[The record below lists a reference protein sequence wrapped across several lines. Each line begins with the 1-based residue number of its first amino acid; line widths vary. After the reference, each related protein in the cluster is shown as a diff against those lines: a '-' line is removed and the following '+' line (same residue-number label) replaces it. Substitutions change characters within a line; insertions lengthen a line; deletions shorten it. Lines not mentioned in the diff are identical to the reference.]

1 MQNHYCQYSCRP
13 TKCYCPVA
21 YPFAYVRLPLRQ
33 VLVLVLES
41 DFGRRSWNRFGTIL
55 AASRYATVVKAAVE
69 GGQQPSSASESQ
81 SGGSS
86 AHQAGKTVGQ
96 ARLRWRNASDWKQE
110 LCQTG
115 SGTRCAVSVCRW
127 FALVRLGTLLEHQ
140 HEAVTSKR
148 TTVGTISRASL
159 ANTRNKK
166 GRLTVPSDKC
176 DRASSGLRTTQRYGR
191 PFVVQLRNSIHR
203 SKAVVTHAQGEDG
216 WKN

>member
-1 MQNHYCQYSCRP
+1 M
-13 TKCYCPVA
+13 
-21 YPFAYVRLPLRQ
+21 
-33 VLVLVLES
+33 LVLEA
-41 DFGRRSWNRFGTIL
+41 DFVRRSWKRFGTIL
-55 AASRYATVVKAAVE
+55 AASRYATVVLSYDLQLWRWLKFGAAFSWCGDEAGGEAAVE

-86 AHQAGKTVGQ
+86 AHQAGKTVGK
-96 ARLRWRNASDWKQE
+96 ARLRWRNASDWKRE

-127 FALVRLGTLLEHQ
+127 FALVRLGTRLGHQ
-140 HEAVTSKR
+140 HEAVASKR
-148 TTVGTISRASL
+148 TTVGTNGRTGL
-159 ANTRNKK
+159 TNTRNKK